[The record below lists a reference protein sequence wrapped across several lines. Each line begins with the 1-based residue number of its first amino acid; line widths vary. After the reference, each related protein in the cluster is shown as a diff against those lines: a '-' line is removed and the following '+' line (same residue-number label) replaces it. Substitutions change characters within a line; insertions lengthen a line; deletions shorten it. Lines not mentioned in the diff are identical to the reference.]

1 MNFLTWGTNPWGQEV
16 LIRISWDLLYLASF
30 LGVLFVVAHAVWIAF
45 FAKAEVAPVDDATLA
60 HLPKK

>member
-1 MNFLTWGTNPWGQEV
+1 MNFLTWGPDPWGQEI

-45 FAKAEVAPVDDATLA
+45 FVKEDSCAG
-60 HLPKK
+60 